1 MKDLEKMLYQTD
13 FSKNTDLKARLADRL
28 FGSQSSSS
36 DKIVSFPF
44 ASLSEDEVE
53 MVSAARGLSEE
64 DPNRMKFDK

>member
-28 FGSQSSSS
+28 FGSQSASS

-44 ASLSEDEVE
+44 ASLSEDEAE
-53 MVSAARGLSEE
+53 MVAAARGLTDE
-64 DPNRMKFDK
+64 DPNQKKFDK